1 MLVVRIRLLFLFAS
15 VDFSHSLL
23 LFGGC
28 VHSSAHLVCVRDHG
42 IFLHGLDATRWTANA
57 CDIGLIQSEHKQKSG
72 ALLPEWRIY
81 LLMRLLV
88 ALFQTIKYHRV
99 TGKPDN
105 FTSVA

>member
-15 VDFSHSLL
+15 VVFSPLLL

-42 IFLHGLDATRWTANA
+42 IFLHGLDATQWRANA
-57 CDIGLIQSEHKQKSG
+57 CDIGLIQSERKQKSD
-72 ALLPEWRIY
+72 AFLPEWSIY

-88 ALFQTIKYHRV
+88 VLF
-99 TGKPDN
+99 
-105 FTSVA
+105 